1 MLLIQITAE
10 ELAAPRTH
18 RHKANSPGEFAATS
32 DRAND
37 VVSFAPP
44 AALLRN
50 QIEREFAIAGALN
63 CVAKVLFVGRED
75 LDAFSPSGNR
85 DVPLLRVRGGAH
97 GGIRKQDVINCL
109 TLRTVRRDCVSALKL
124 PIMWRQNP
132 AVFEANRAGC

>member
-37 VVSFAPP
+37 VVLLAPP

-50 QIEREFAIAGALN
+50 QIEREFAIARALN
-63 CVAKVLFVGRED
+63 RMAKVLFVRRED
-75 LDAFSPSGNR
+75 LDAF
-85 DVPLLRVRGGAH
+85 LRKRRIGA
-97 GGIRKQDVINCL
+97 Q
-109 TLRTVRRDCVSALKL
+109 LKS
-124 PIMWRQNP
+124 R
-132 AVFEANRAGC
+132 